1 MKKIIS
7 LFLLMISIALP
18 SIAQQSSGHTS
29 DRPVSLE
36 VRQTK
41 GSGSRM
47 HRAPMRINIEAYY
60 NEVDGTLDICYDG
73 EAVGEV
79 YLYLNDTI
87 VGYDSEINTSFPISS
102 SDLYKIEIISETW
115 VATGYIQL

>member
-1 MKKIIS
+1 
-7 LFLLMISIALP
+7 MISIALP

-41 GSGSRM
+41 GSTTHM

-73 EAVGEV
+73 EAVG
-79 YLYLNDTI
+79 
-87 VGYDSEINTSFPISS
+87 
-102 SDLYKIEIISETW
+102 
-115 VATGYIQL
+115 

>member
-47 HRAPMRINIEAYY
+47 HRAPIRINIEAYY

-79 YLYLNDTI
+79 FLYLDDTI
-87 VGYDSEINTSFPISS
+87 VGYDSEINTSFPIPSS
-102 SDLYKIEIISETW
+102 GLYKIEIITDSWTG
-115 VATGYIQL
+115 VGYIRL

>member
-1 MKKIIS
+1 MKKIIT
-7 LFLLMISIALP
+7 LFLLMIAIALP
-18 SIAQQSSGHTS
+18 SIAQGSSGHTS

-41 GSGSRM
+41 GSTTHM

-60 NEVDGTLDICYDG
+60 NEVDGTLEICYDG

>member
-1 MKKIIS
+1 MKKIIT
-7 LFLLMISIALP
+7 LFLLMIAIALP

-29 DRPVSLE
+29 DRPISLE

-41 GSGSRM
+41 APSGRV

-60 NEVDGTLDICYDG
+60 NEADGTLEICYDG

>member
-1 MKKIIS
+1 
-7 LFLLMISIALP
+7 
-18 SIAQQSSGHTS
+18 
-29 DRPVSLE
+29 
-36 VRQTK
+36 
-41 GSGSRM
+41 M

-79 YLYLNDTI
+79 FLYLDDTI

>member
-79 YLYLNDTI
+79 FLYLDDTI

>member
-7 LFLLMISIALP
+7 LFLLMIAIALP

-41 GSGSRM
+41 NPGTRV

-60 NEVDGTLDICYDG
+60 NEVDGTLEICYDG

-87 VGYDSEINTSFPISS
+87 VGYDSEINTSFPIPSS
-102 SDLYKIEIISETW
+102 GLYKIEIITDSWTG
-115 VATGYIQL
+115 VGYIRL